1 MDILIQQAHVKDWNL
16 ERNYRWMDTRVDEQE
31 RLISVKDSAITLL
44 LPDTRGKSYLLNM
57 IDTPGHPN
65 FIG

>member
-44 LPDTRGKSYLLNM
+44 LQDTRGKSYLLNM